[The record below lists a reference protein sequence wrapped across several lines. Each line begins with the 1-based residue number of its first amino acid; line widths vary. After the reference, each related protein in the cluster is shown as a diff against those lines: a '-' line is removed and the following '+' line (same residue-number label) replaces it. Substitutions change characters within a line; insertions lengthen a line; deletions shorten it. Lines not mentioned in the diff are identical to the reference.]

1 MASRG
6 YVKPKK
12 VKQRLASRMKQY
24 DNVVSQSRGNTSGY
38 RKPGSKQ
45 GA

>member
-12 VKQRLASRMKQY
+12 VKQRLARRIKQY
-24 DNVVSQSRGNTSGY
+24 DNLVSQSRGNTSGY